1 MSLVRLPDF
10 SRARVLVA
18 GDLMLDRY
26 WSGPARRISPE
37 APVPVVHVSE
47 LDDRPGGAGN
57 VALNVAALG
66 GRAWVCAPV
75 GADEAAAVL
84 RARLE
89 AAGVGCAFEVVPQA
103 ATITKL
109 RVLARHQQLIRL
121 DFEDGFP
128 DFEPARLAAGVTA
141 LLDAA
146 GIVVCS
152 DYAKGALR
160 DVAAVIAAA
169 RTAGRPVLVDPK
181 GTDYARY
188 AGALLIT
195 PNEAEFA
202 AVAGEWADEAGLVA
216 KARRL
221 AADCGIGHVLITRS
235 ERGMTLVAADGA
247 PAQHIP
253 TRAREVFDV
262 TGAGDTVIATL
273 AAALAAGS
281 PLADAVQLANHAAG
295 IAVGKLGTATVTP
308 LELAAA
314 LAPARPPAAGVVE
327 RTALLEELAAA
338 RARGERIVMTNGCF
352 DLLHAG
358 HVRYLAEA
366 AALGDRLIV
375 AVNDDAS
382 VRRLKGSERP
392 INPLAAR
399 MEVLAAL
406 RAVDWVL
413 PFTEDTPRALIA
425 QLLPDVL
432 VKGGDYRP
440 EDIAGGAEV
449 IAAGGEVIVLGFVE
463 GHSTTATVGRIRG
476 AG

>member
-1 MSLVRLPDF
+1 MRLPDF

-128 DFEPARLAAGVTA
+128 DFEPARLAAGVTT

-202 AVAGEWADEAGLVA
+202 AVAGEWTDEAGLVA

-314 LAPARPPAAGVVE
+314 LTPARPPAAGVVE

-406 RAVDWVL
+406 RAVDWVV

-476 AG
+476 GSD

>member
-1 MSLVRLPDF
+1 MRLPDF

-57 VALNVAALG
+57 VALNVAAPG

-202 AVAGEWADEAGLVA
+202 AVAGEWTDEAGLVA

-392 INPLAAR
+392 IHPLAAR

>member
-1 MSLVRLPDF
+1 MRLPDF

-314 LAPARPPAAGVVE
+314 LTPARPPAAGVVE

-406 RAVDWVL
+406 RAVDWVV

-476 AG
+476 GSD

>member
-1 MSLVRLPDF
+1 MRLPDF

-235 ERGMTLVAADGA
+235 ERGMTLVAADGGA
-247 PAQHIP
+247 VQHIP

-314 LAPARPPAAGVVE
+314 LTPARPPAAGVVE

-406 RAVDWVL
+406 RAVDWVV

>member
-1 MSLVRLPDF
+1 MRLPDF

-382 VRRLKGSERP
+382 VRRMKGSERP

-406 RAVDWVL
+406 RAVDWVV

-476 AG
+476 GSD

>member
-1 MSLVRLPDF
+1 MPMRLPDF

-47 LDDRPGGAGN
+47 FDDRPGGAGN
-57 VALNVAALG
+57 VALNIAALG
-66 GRAWVCAPV
+66 GQAWVCAPV
-75 GADEAAAVL
+75 GADEAADVL

-188 AGALLIT
+188 AG
-195 PNEAEFA
+195 
-202 AVAGEWADEAGLVA
+202 
-216 KARRL
+216 
-221 AADCGIGHVLITRS
+221 
-235 ERGMTLVAADGA
+235 
-247 PAQHIP
+247 
-253 TRAREVFDV
+253 
-262 TGAGDTVIATL
+262 
-273 AAALAAGS
+273 
-281 PLADAVQLANHAAG
+281 
-295 IAVGKLGTATVTP
+295 
-308 LELAAA
+308 
-314 LAPARPPAAGVVE
+314 
-327 RTALLEELAAA
+327 
-338 RARGERIVMTNGCF
+338 
-352 DLLHAG
+352 
-358 HVRYLAEA
+358 
-366 AALGDRLIV
+366 
-375 AVNDDAS
+375 
-382 VRRLKGSERP
+382 
-392 INPLAAR
+392 
-399 MEVLAAL
+399 
-406 RAVDWVL
+406 
-413 PFTEDTPRALIA
+413 
-425 QLLPDVL
+425 
-432 VKGGDYRP
+432 
-440 EDIAGGAEV
+440 
-449 IAAGGEVIVLGFVE
+449 
-463 GHSTTATVGRIRG
+463 
-476 AG
+476 

>member
-1 MSLVRLPDF
+1 MRLPDF

-202 AVAGEWADEAGLVA
+202 AVAGEWTDEAGLVA

-392 INPLAAR
+392 IHPLAAR

>member
-1 MSLVRLPDF
+1 MRLPDF

-47 LDDRPGGAGN
+47 FDDRPGGAGN

-75 GADEAAAVL
+75 GADEAAATL
-84 RARLE
+84 RKRLE
-89 AAGVGCAFEVVPQA
+89 AAGVGCAFEVVPNA

-128 DFEPARLAAGVTA
+128 DFAPGRLAGAVTG

-160 DVAAVIAAA
+160 AVEGVIGAA

-195 PNEAEFA
+195 PNESEFT
-202 AVAGEWADEAGLVA
+202 AVAGPWADEAELVA

-221 AADCGIGHVLITRS
+221 ATDCGIAQVLITRS

-247 PAQHIP
+247 AVQHIP

-281 PLADAVQLANHAAG
+281 PLLDAVQLANHAAG
-295 IAVGKLGTATVTP
+295 IAVGKLGTATVSP
-308 LELAAA
+308 AELASV
-314 LAPARPPAAGVVE
+314 LTPARPQAAGVVD
-327 RTALLEELAAA
+327 RATLLTEVAAA
-338 RARGERIVMTNGCF
+338 RARGERIVLTNGCF

-358 HVRYLAEA
+358 HVRYLNEA

-375 AVNDDAS
+375 AVNDDDS
-382 VRRLKGSERP
+382 VRRLKGPTRP
-392 INPLAAR
+392 IHPLAAR
-399 MEVLAAL
+399 QEVLAAL
-406 RAVDWVL
+406 RAVDWVCG
-413 PFTEDTPRALIA
+413 FGEDTPRDLIA
-425 QLLPDVL
+425 AVLPDVL

-440 EDIAGGAEV
+440 EDIAGGTEV

-476 AG
+476 GG

>member
-1 MSLVRLPDF
+1 MRLPDF

-406 RAVDWVL
+406 RAVDWVV
-413 PFTEDTPRALIA
+413 PFGEDTPRALIA

-449 IAAGGEVIVLGFVE
+449 IANGGEVIVLGFVE
-463 GHSTTATVGRIRG
+463 GHSTTATVGRIRSG
-476 AG
+476 SD

>member
-1 MSLVRLPDF
+1 MPMRLPDF

-75 GADEAAAVL
+75 GADEAAGVL

-169 RTAGRPVLVDPK
+169 RAAGRPVLVDPK

-392 INPLAAR
+392 IHPLAAR

>member
-1 MSLVRLPDF
+1 MRLPDF

-295 IAVGKLGTATVTP
+295 IAVGKLGKI
-308 LELAAA
+308 
-314 LAPARPPAAGVVE
+314 G
-327 RTALLEELAAA
+327 
-338 RARGERIVMTNGCF
+338 RA
-352 DLLHAG
+352 
-358 HVRYLAEA
+358 HV
-366 AALGDRLIV
+366 
-375 AVNDDAS
+375 
-382 VRRLKGSERP
+382 
-392 INPLAAR
+392 
-399 MEVLAAL
+399 
-406 RAVDWVL
+406 
-413 PFTEDTPRALIA
+413 
-425 QLLPDVL
+425 
-432 VKGGDYRP
+432 
-440 EDIAGGAEV
+440 
-449 IAAGGEVIVLGFVE
+449 
-463 GHSTTATVGRIRG
+463 
-476 AG
+476 

>member
-1 MSLVRLPDF
+1 MRLPDF

-47 LDDRPGGAGN
+47 FDDRPGGAGN
-57 VALNVAALG
+57 VALNIAALG
-66 GRAWVCAPV
+66 GQAWVCAPV
-75 GADEAAAVL
+75 GADEAADVL

-89 AAGVGCAFEVVPQA
+89 AAGVGCAFEPVPGA

-128 DFEPARLAAGVTA
+128 DFDAARLADGVAT
-141 LLDAA
+141 LLDAV
-146 GIVVCS
+146 GVVVCS

-160 DVAAVIAAA
+160 GVEAVIAAA
-169 RTAGRPVLVDPK
+169 RAASRPVLVDPK
-181 GTDYARY
+181 GTDFARY

-202 AVAGEWADEAGLVA
+202 AVAGAWADEAALVA

-221 AADCGIGHVLITRS
+221 ANDCRIGHVLITRS

-247 PAQHIP
+247 PTQHIP

-308 LELAAA
+308 AELAAA
-314 LAPARPPAAGVVE
+314 LTPERPPAAGVVSRE
-327 RTALLEELAAA
+327 RLLEEVAAA
-338 RARGERIVMTNGCF
+338 RARGERVVMTNGCF

-366 AALGDRLIV
+366 AALGERLIV

-382 VRRLKGSERP
+382 VRLLKGSERP
-392 INPLAAR
+392 IHPLAAR

-406 RAVDWVL
+406 RAVDWVV
-413 PFTEDTPRALIA
+413 PFGEDTPRALIA
-425 QLLPDVL
+425 AVLPDVL

-449 IAAGGEVIVLGFVE
+449 IANGGEVIVLGFVE

>member
-1 MSLVRLPDF
+1 MRLPDF

-314 LAPARPPAAGVVE
+314 LTPARPPAAGVVE

-406 RAVDWVL
+406 RAVDWVV